1 MDTDPALVST
11 SIDSKANF
19 NETINDKIYR
29 LRLRFITM
37 NYKTN
42 VMIKVIAKHT
52 HLSQTIRIV
61 RCES

>member
-19 NETINDKIYR
+19 NETINDKIY
-29 LRLRFITM
+29 RLRFITM

>member
-19 NETINDKIYR
+19 NETINDKIQC
-29 LRLRFITM
+29 ITM